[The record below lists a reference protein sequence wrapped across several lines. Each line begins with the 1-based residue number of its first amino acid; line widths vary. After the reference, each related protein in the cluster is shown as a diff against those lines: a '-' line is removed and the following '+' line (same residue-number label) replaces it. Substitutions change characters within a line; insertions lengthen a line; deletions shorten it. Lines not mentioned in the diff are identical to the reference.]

1 MRKILSLL
9 MALLLLTTTGTS
21 TIFATATADEE
32 ITSMVT
38 KTFDKGVMEDVSSA
52 YQGTEVEKKIID
64 GLENYDISIDISE
77 YEIPKTEFSKLIFEV
92 FYNHP
97 ELFYVSTTNVRYSM
111 DATGAVNVY
120 YPTYTVEK
128 SDCPARIAEF
138 NSNVN
143 EILKS
148 ANNVNGDINK
158 ALVML
163 SKLTAICSYD
173 LTAENCYTAYGCIVD
188 RKAVCQGYA
197 MPIQY
202 SGITEEHVSVRE
214 RAGIFDVSHMGEIQV
229 KGKDALEFL
238 EYLCTNNISS
248 LKDNEIIYTF
258 FCRENGFVVDDLLVY
273 RFNEEEFFLVVNA
286 SNSDK
291 DYEWILENKGNFD
304 VEVENISDTIGEI
317 AIQGPKAQ
325 EILQK
330 LTDYD
335 LSEIKFFHLRRDV
348 NVAGVN
354 CLISRTGY
362 TGEDGFEVYCP
373 WEEIVKVWDAILE
386 EGKDINLLPCG
397 LGCRDTLRFEAGL
410 PLYGHEISED
420 VNPLEGGFKFFV
432 DLDKPQ
438 DFIGKETL
446 TKQYE
451 SGLKRILCGLELVD
465 KGIMRE
471 EYEVYKDD
479 VKIGYVTTGYKSPT
493 LGKSIANA
501 LLDSEYKDLDTEVYV
516 KIRNKMAKAK
526 VISKRFLS
534 KRTKSK

>member
-1 MRKILSLL
+1 MGSK
-9 MALLLLTTTGTS
+9 
-21 TIFATATADEE
+21 
-32 ITSMVT
+32 
-38 KTFDKGVMEDVSSA
+38 KTPIYDRHNELGGKV
-52 YQGTEVEKKIID
+52 VE
-64 GLENYDISIDISE
+64 
-77 YEIPKTEFSKLIFEV
+77 
-92 FYNHP
+92 
-97 ELFYVSTTNVRYSM
+97 
-111 DATGAVNVY
+111 
-120 YPTYTVEK
+120 
-128 SDCPARIAEF
+128 
-138 NSNVN
+138 
-143 EILKS
+143 
-148 ANNVNGDINK
+148 
-158 ALVML
+158 
-163 SKLTAICSYD
+163 
-173 LTAENCYTAYGCIVD
+173 
-188 RKAVCQGYA
+188 YA
-197 MPIQY
+197 GWHMPIQY
-202 SGITEEHVSVRE
+202 SGITAEHTSVRE

-248 LKDNEIIYTF
+248 LKDNEIVYTF

-273 RFNEEEFFLVVNA
+273 RFSEDDFFLVVNA
-286 SNSDK
+286 SNTDK
-291 DYEWILENKGNFD
+291 DYEWILENKGNYD
-304 VEVENISDTIGEI
+304 VEVENLSDSIGEI

-330 LTDYD
+330 LTDFD
-335 LSEIKFFHLRRDV
+335 LNEIKFFNLRRDI

-362 TGEDGFEVYCP
+362 TGEDGFEVYCD
-373 WEEIVKVWDAILE
+373 WEEIVKIWDRILE
-386 EGKDINLLPCG
+386 EGKEIDLLPCG

-410 PLYGHEISED
+410 PLYGHEISEE

-438 DFIGKETL
+438 DFIGKDTL
-446 TKQYE
+446 VKQNE
-451 SGLKRILCGLELVD
+451 SGLERILCGLELLD

-479 VKIGYVTTGYKSPT
+479 VKIGYITTGYKSPT

-501 LLDSEYKDLDTEVYV
+501 LLDSNYKELGTEVDV

>member
-1 MRKILSLL
+1 VFTFFIENGTICIINMFKLGGIIMRKILSLL

-197 MPIQY
+197 MAYNYLMKQL
-202 SGITEEHVSVRE
+202 GIDSTFVTGTSKGQNHGWNIIKIGGKYYHVDVTWSDPMYNTLSSVSY
-214 RAGIFDVSHMGEIQV
+214 DY
-229 KGKDALEFL
+229 FL
-238 EYLCTNNISS
+238 LSDSEISS
-248 LKDNEIIYTF
+248 NHVIDSAEHTCPEAYTGDKF
-258 FCRENGFVVDDLLVY
+258 WQQINSTIATENGFMYYFSADKKLCKRNSATGEVSYIPYTSDTWMVWENSSYSWGDNYYSPIVKDNTLFYNTSNKIYKIDLNTMLSSVVYTLPSSEDGYIYGIDLFGSTV
-273 RFNEEEFFLVVNA
+273 
-286 SNSDK
+286 S
-291 DYEWILENKGNFD
+291 
-304 VEVENISDTIGEI
+304 VEVRQSPNMDDTAHTLTMDISNFMPQVPTQPTTQPTYVIGDVDGDNRLTISDVVKVQRHL
-317 AIQGPKAQ
+317 AR
-325 EILQK
+325 ILLLDDDK
-330 LTDYD
+330 
-335 LSEIKFFHLRRDV
+335 RVVADV
-348 NVAGVN
+348 NYDGAVN
-354 CLISRTGY
+354 SKDVVLMQQCL
-362 TGEDGFEVYCP
+362 
-373 WEEIVKVWDAILE
+373 
-386 EGKDINLLPCG
+386 
-397 LGCRDTLRFEAGL
+397 
-410 PLYGHEISED
+410 
-420 VNPLEGGFKFFV
+420 
-432 DLDKPQ
+432 
-438 DFIGKETL
+438 
-446 TKQYE
+446 
-451 SGLKRILCGLELVD
+451 
-465 KGIMRE
+465 
-471 EYEVYKDD
+471 
-479 VKIGYVTTGYKSPT
+479 
-493 LGKSIANA
+493 
-501 LLDSEYKDLDTEVYV
+501 
-516 KIRNKMAKAK
+516 AKLIK
-526 VISKRFLS
+526 L
-534 KRTKSK
+534 